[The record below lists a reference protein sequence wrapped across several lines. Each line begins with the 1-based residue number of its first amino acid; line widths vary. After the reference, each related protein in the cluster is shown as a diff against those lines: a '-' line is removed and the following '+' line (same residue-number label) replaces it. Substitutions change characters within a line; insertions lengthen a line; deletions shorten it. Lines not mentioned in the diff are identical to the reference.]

1 MVDVALEVGGGVL
14 LELVLRQ
21 VLVLVSRGARDG
33 RDDVVAG
40 HRALAGRREVLREG
54 RVGVVRETGEELG
67 ASLGG
72 GAGTVKITKVEYIL
86 GAFWWEGFLA

>member
-21 VLVLVSRGARDG
+21 ILVLVSRGARDG

-54 RVGVVRETGEELG
+54 RGRGGQGNRGRTGT
-67 ASLGG
+67 SLGE